1 MPRTFK
7 TGVCVLALLAALPDA
22 GWAAHRPK
30 INCAQPEE
38 VTAIQTAVIQQEL
51 MDAALGCGQ
60 RAQENF
66 NAFQTSYA
74 SELRRSDGAL
84 LRMFKRVQGV
94 KRGDAAYNLFK
105 TDMASKAEI
114 RRVHGMSDFCAAADL
129 VFAAALAPEKPSLS
143 DLVSG
148 LQIQDTN
155 TSADDNDTRPV
166 ESCQM
171 RVAVTLRGAEVAPN
185 VVPKPKPDDLGTTPD
200 VVTR

>member
-1 MPRTFK
+1 MPRTFR
-7 TGVCVLALLAALPDA
+7 TGVCVLALLVALPAA

-30 INCAQPEE
+30 INCAQPDE

-51 MDAALGCGQ
+51 MDAALGCGEH
-60 RAQENF
+60 AQQNF

-74 SELRRSDGAL
+74 SELRRSDADL
-84 LRMFKRVQGV
+84 LRMFKRVQGS

-114 RRVHGMSDFCAAADL
+114 RRVRGMTDFCAAADL

-155 TSADDNDTRPV
+155 ADDNDTRPV
-166 ESCQM
+166 QSCEM
-171 RVAVTLRGAEVAPN
+171 RVAVTLRGAQVAPN
-185 VVPKPKPDDLGTTPD
+185 VVPKPKPDDLGDAPD
-200 VVTR
+200 AVAR